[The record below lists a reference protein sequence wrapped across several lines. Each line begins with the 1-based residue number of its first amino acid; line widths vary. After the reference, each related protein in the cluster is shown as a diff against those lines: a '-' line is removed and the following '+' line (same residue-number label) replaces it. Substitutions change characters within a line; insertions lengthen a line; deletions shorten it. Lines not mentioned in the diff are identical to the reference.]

1 MSATAESVWRHVLQ
15 LSDALDGDRE
25 LSERTLDRLFADLK
39 TMPRGG
45 RDEVR
50 RQMILIVAGLARL
63 EVRLTESDGPVQ
75 TAV

>member
-1 MSATAESVWRHVLQ
+1 MSTGEPVWHHVQ
-15 LSDALDGDRE
+15 LLSEALDGNRDV
-25 LSERTLDRLFADLK
+25 SERTLECLFAELK
-39 TMPRGG
+39 AIPRSD
-45 RDEVR
+45 RDEIR

>member
-1 MSATAESVWRHVLQ
+1 MSAGDSVWQHVLR
-15 LSDALDGDRE
+15 LSDALDGDRDV
-25 LSERTLDRLFADLK
+25 SERTLNQLFAEIKNL
-39 TMPRGG
+39 PRSD
-45 RDEVR
+45 RDEIR